1 MNRKFRTRLSA
12 GELLVGTILT
22 LSSPEVGEI
31 MSSCGFDWL
40 FIDLEHG
47 ALGIRGAQ
55 SLMQAS
61 QPNTP
66 CVIRVP
72 ANDEVWI
79 KKCLDLGADGIIIP
93 NVRSQMDAEHAVR
106 HCKYPPVGERSVG
119 IARAHGYGLK
129 FQKYLKYANDDIA
142 LIIQVEHIDAV
153 ENIDSIAETAGIDS
167 IFVGPYDLSGSMG
180 KIDDLNAPIV
190 REAINRI
197 RDCCRNAHI
206 PLGIFVTKPADVK
219 PYIDDGYRLI
229 AVGIDTMLLSVVA
242 KEIVT
247 GLKV

>member
-47 ALGIRGAQ
+47 ALDIRGAQ
-55 SLMQAS
+55 SLMQAA
-61 QPNTP
+61 QPNTA
-66 CVIRVP
+66 CVVRVP

-93 NVRSQMDAEHAVR
+93 NVRSKEDVEHAVR
-106 HCKYPPVGERSVG
+106 QCKYPPAGERSVG
-119 IARAHGYGLK
+119 IARAHGYGLN
-129 FQKYLKYANDDIA
+129 FQKYVKNANDEIA

-153 ENIDSIAETAGIDS
+153 ENIDSIIEASGIDS

-180 KIDDLNAPIV
+180 EIGDLNAPNV

-206 PLGIFVTKPADVK
+206 PLGIFATELADAK
-219 PYIDDGYRLI
+219 PYIDEGYCLI
-229 AVGIDTMLLSVVA
+229 AVGIDTMLLSRVA
-242 KEIVT
+242 EEIVT

>member
-1 MNRKFRTRLSA
+1 MNRKFRARLSA
-12 GELLVGTILT
+12 GELMVGTILT

-47 ALGIRGAQ
+47 ALDIRGAQ
-55 SLMQAS
+55 SLMQAA

-66 CVIRVP
+66 CAVRVP

-79 KKCLDLGADGIIIP
+79 KKCLDLGAEGIIIP
-93 NVRSQMDAEHAVR
+93 NVRSKEDVEHAVR
-106 HCKYPPVGERSVG
+106 LCKYPPAGERSVG
-119 IARAHGYGLK
+119 IARANGYGLN
-129 FQKYLKYANDDIA
+129 FQKYVKTANDEIA

-153 ENIDSIAETAGIDS
+153 ENIGSIVDAAGIDS
-167 IFVGPYDLSGSMG
+167 VFVGPYDLSGSMG
-180 KIDDLNAPIV
+180 KIGDLNAPDV

-197 RDCCRNAHI
+197 RDCSRNAHI
-206 PLGIFVTKPADVK
+206 PLGIFTTKSADVK

-229 AVGIDTMLLSVVA
+229 AVGIDTMLISGVGR
-242 KEIVT
+242 EIVAD
-247 GLKV
+247 LKV